1 MYIKQLKKRAMAHLK
16 NINEATSIDTTTEM
30 AWVTFNRN
38 DEFEK
43 VWFKVESMT
52 GKHLRWD
59 SEFIMEIARERWGSE
74 ISFGISPT
82 SQMLMNNACRDNF

>member
-1 MYIKQLKKRAMAHLK
+1 MYIKQPKKRAMGHLK

-38 DEFEK
+38 NEFER
-43 VWFKVESMT
+43 VWFKVEMN
-52 GKHLRWD
+52 GRHLKWD
-59 SEFIMEIARERWGSE
+59 DHFIMEIARERWGSE

-82 SQMLMNNACRDNF
+82 SQMLMHNACRDNF